1 MLIHPPRFWN
11 MMARS
16 YARRPVGNQAAYEYK
31 LDFTARHLSPQDR
44 LLEIGCGTGTTALIH
59 APNVAHIDAIDYSS
73 EMISIAREKAKE
85 QGVGNVN
92 FEVSAFDCWP
102 IRVKDQKYDAVL
114 AMSVLH
120 LVLDLDEALER
131 VRGSLKEGGLLFSS
145 TVCLEGMEKYAIPAL
160 GAIGLLP
167 KIRVLSQEIL
177 VERMQAFGF
186 SVEHKWRPENGSA
199 AFIVARKGVGSR

>member
-1 MLIHPPRFWN
+1 MLIHSPRFWN

-31 LDFTARHLSPQDR
+31 LGFTARHLFLQDR

-59 APNVAHIDAIDYSS
+59 APYVAHIDAIDYSS
-73 EMISIAREKAKE
+73 EMISIAQEKAEE
-85 QGVGNVN
+85 QGVENVN
-92 FEVSAFDCWP
+92 FEVSAFDNWP
-102 IRVKDQKYDAVL
+102 IPAKDQRYDAAL

-120 LVLDLDEALER
+120 LVLDLDETLDR
-131 VRGSLKEGGLLFSS
+131 IRNSLKEGGLLFSS

-167 KIRVLSQEIL
+167 KIRVLTQEIL

-186 SVEHKWRPENGSA
+186 SIEHKWRPEKESA
-199 AFIVARKGVGSR
+199 AFIVARNGDRRR